1 MIQAGMFQIVQI
13 SFCCVNVALDLEE
26 TRRDVA
32 FTKFTF
38 RLCRTDHFQCP
49 RDGNVCNIWGF
60 ADEMDRDPKRIGLF
74 LLSVFA

>member
-1 MIQAGMFQIVQI
+1 MIQAGMFHIVQI

-38 RLCRTDHFQCP
+38 RLCRTDHSP
-49 RDGNVCNIWGF
+49 RDGNVCNKRGSV
-60 ADEMDRDPKRIGLF
+60 DEMDHDPKRIGLF
-74 LLSVFA
+74 L